1 MEFNFISTIS
11 IDDTYLDAMTRRFI
25 KAQRDLETLDEIITD
40 EISGMDDSIWLYL
53 DDIIDEVRDEVIR
66 RANKIKKVYLTK

>member
-1 MEFNFISTIS
+1 MEFNFKSTIF
-11 IDDTYLDAMTRRFI
+11 IDDTYLDAMARRFI
-25 KAQRDLETLDEIITD
+25 KAQRDLEALDEIITD

-66 RANKIKKVYLTK
+66 RANKIKKVCLTK